1 MIVADLMTR
10 ALVTARPETSLAEA
24 AGLMLARRLSGLL
37 VLDGDGRL
45 VGVVTEGDLLRRA
58 ELGTAGAPANW
69 LEVFLMPGHV
79 AADYVK
85 THGRTVS
92 EVMTAD
98 PICVG
103 PGDGLAVAVAAMRKN
118 GLKRLPVVLDGRP
131 VGVIS
136 RFDLLAALVPLL
148 AQDAGSRP
156 SDTEIHDEIVAAL
169 TRETWAPKTGIRVT
183 VTDGLVDLVGVIM
196 SDGERQ
202 AVRVIAEN
210 IFGVVS
216 VTDNMVFVD
225 PGSGMAFG

>member
-1 MIVADLMTR
+1 MIIRDLMTEK
-10 ALVTARPETSLAEA
+10 LVTVRPETSLAEA
-24 AGLMLARRLSGLL
+24 AGLMLSRRLSGLL
-37 VLDGDGRL
+37 VVDDAGRL
-45 VGVVTEGDLLRRA
+45 AGVVTEGDLLRRA
-58 ELGTAGAPANW
+58 ELGTEGEAPNW
-69 LEVFLMPGHV
+69 LEVFLMPGRL

-85 THGRTVS
+85 THGRKVS

-98 PICVG
+98 PVCVAA
-103 PGDGLAVAVAAMRKN
+103 GDALTVAAAAMRKY
-118 GLKRLPVVLDGRP
+118 GVKRLPVMADGFP

-148 AQDAGSRP
+148 ARDVAAQP
-156 SDTEIHDEIVAAL
+156 SDADICADIEAAL
-169 TRETWAPKTGIRVT
+169 TRETWAPKSGIRVS
-183 VTDGLVDLVGVIM
+183 VKAGVVDLAGVIM

-210 IFGVVS
+210 VFGVVS